1 MNFDDR
7 AITWDDEYRVKR
19 AKIISQEI
27 KRSIPIKENC
37 TALEFGCG
45 TGLISFNLHDTFK
58 AITLIDT
65 SKGMID
71 VVNLKKEQYKIHN
84 MVAYEIDISKNEML
98 NEKYDVIYTSMAL
111 HHVED
116 INGTLKALYNLMNPE
131 GYLCIVDLVKD
142 DGSFHKSEKDFRGHH
157 GFEAQELKG
166 ELQDIGLKDINSTV
180 FYTDKKI
187 IGDEKIDYSL
197 FIITGKKK

>member
-7 AITWDDEYRVKR
+7 AITWDDEYRVNR
-19 AKIISQEI
+19 AKIIAQEI
-27 KRSIPIKENC
+27 KKSIPIKENC
-37 TALEFGCG
+37 IALEFGCG
-45 TGLISFNLHDTFK
+45 TGLISFNLHDAFK

-71 VVNLKKEQYKIHN
+71 AVNLKKEQYKIDN
-84 MVAYEIDISKNEML
+84 MVAYEADISKNQML

-116 INGTLKALYNLMNPE
+116 INATLEALYRLLNLE

-142 DGSFHKSEKDFRGHH
+142 DGSFHKAEKDFKGHH
-157 GFEAQELKG
+157 GFEEQELK
-166 ELQDIGLKDINSTV
+166 ERLQGIGLKGINSTV
-180 FYTDKKI
+180 FYTDKKT

-197 FIITGKKK
+197 FIMVGKKK

>member
-27 KRSIPIKENC
+27 KKSIPIKENC

-84 MVAYEIDISKNEML
+84 MVAYETDISKNQML

-116 INGTLKALYNLMNPE
+116 INGTLIALYNLMNPE

-142 DGSFHKSEKDFRGHH
+142 DGSFHKAEKDFRGHH

-166 ELQDIGLKDINSTV
+166 KLQDIGLKDINSRV
-180 FYTDKKI
+180 FYTDKKS
-187 IGDEKIDYSL
+187 IGDEKIDYFL
-197 FIITGKKK
+197 FIMIGKKK